1 MTLEELAHTLPSG
14 FHDSALKGLSV
25 DYERRT
31 LRLDVSLKVGAPDG
45 PREQRDN
52 IRDAEVEISGFVF
65 FVIDPPCPD
74 PAYDFISA
82 GEVWIGDGYET
93 RSIPKFTGAIDEK
106 LLNAVPEGAFV
117 ESFFVHDW
125 NSFVHVA
132 ARDCA
137 VKWVGLARPCKGPRQ
152 AFYPGE
158 KIDL

>member
-14 FHDSALKGLSV
+14 FHDSALKGLSI

-31 LRLDVSLKVGAPDG
+31 LQLNVSLKVGDPDG
-45 PREQRDN
+45 PREQRDD
-52 IRDAEVEISGFVF
+52 IRDAEVEIYGVVF

-74 PAYDFISA
+74 PAYDFVSA
-82 GEVWIGDGYET
+82 GEVWIGDGCET
-93 RSIPKFTGAIDEK
+93 RSIPKFTEGINAK

-117 ESFFVHDW
+117 QSFFVHDW

-137 VKWVGLARPCKGPRQ
+137 IKWLGVARHYKGPRQ
-152 AFYPGE
+152 ILYPGE
-158 KIDL
+158 MVDL

>member
-1 MTLEELAHTLPSG
+1 MTLEELAHRLPSG
-14 FHDSALKGLSV
+14 FHDSTLRGLSI

-31 LRLDVSLKVGAPDG
+31 LRLDVSLKVGDPDG
-45 PREQRDN
+45 PREQRDD
-52 IRDAEVEISGFVF
+52 IRDAEVEISGVVF

-74 PAYDFISA
+74 PAYDFVSA

-93 RSIPKFTGAIDEK
+93 RSIPKFAEAIDEK

-117 ESFFVHDW
+117 QSFFVHDW

-137 VKWVGLARPCKGPRQ
+137 MKWIGAARHYKGPRQ
-152 AFYPGE
+152 VFYPGE
-158 KIDL
+158 TVDL